1 MVSLAGKCL
10 PAEDASAI
18 YTVAAA
24 IERKWKMQ
32 QDTCNWRWK
41 EERKEETFPDQ
52 TQESLRK
59 KTMREKKRV
68 TLSTVINLFSLHNIR
83 NTQPPL
89 AMSVKGCMLFCNL
102 SGLQKALSRWCTL
115 QFVYVANLNHFVNGA
130 SYLYSSFC
138 DAAGMEACSVCSYH
152 DTKTFT
158 NVIHSSRWWQDLVQ
172 LQWSERATR

>member
-1 MVSLAGKCL
+1 M
-10 PAEDASAI
+10 EDAAGHLQLKMKG
-18 YTVAAA
+18 
-24 IERKWKMQ
+24 RKKGR
-32 QDTCNWRWK
+32 DIPRPNPRI
-41 EERKEETFPDQ
+41 
-52 TQESLRK
+52 LRK
-59 KTMREKKRV
+59 KNMREKKRV

-152 DTKTFT
+152 VTTTQKPLLMLFIAVGDGKTLF
-158 NVIHSSRWWQDLVQ
+158 N
-172 LQWSERATR
+172 LQ